1 MISHLLNTFLI
12 GVFFIDFVE
21 RKFPNE
27 YKTFTNE
34 ATNLFVNIS
43 YNCVYY
49 FSKLQIFAF
58 KVNEQINQIIE
69 TTPVLLKLKND
80 INLLIERKPGK
91 VLMHEFIKDGK
102 ITEFYDFDSLNKP
115 DLMIFSWL
123 DNDKKYVNKKI
134 IYENGGAN
142 VVEVSDIKF
151 MLIEIKIGE
160 SKPHKIDLKT
170 DKFNYYLV
178 GNKFTKSFFIFYLKN
193 YLEVD
198 DIKSDTQMTLKIID
212 HDVNRIEINFTD
224 KNESILLEKNG
235 YKLLIPNDNQ
245 EKE

>member
-1 MISHLLNTFLI
+1 MISHFFNSFLI
-12 GVFFIDFVE
+12 AVLFVDFIE

-34 ATNLFVNIS
+34 VTNLFVNIS

-69 TTPVLLKLKND
+69 TTPALLKLKND
-80 INLLIERKPGK
+80 INLLIELKPGK

-134 IYENGGAN
+134 IYENGCAN
-142 VVEVSDIKF
+142 VAEVSDIKF

-160 SKPHKIDLKT
+160 SKPHKIDLKN

-178 GNKFTKSFFIFYLKN
+178 GNKFTKSFFIFYLKH
-193 YLEVD
+193 YLEVQ
-198 DIKSDTQMTLKIID
+198 DIDSDAQMTLKIID
-212 HDVNRIEINFTD
+212 HDVNKVELSFTE
-224 KNESILLEKNG
+224 KNESIILEKNG
-235 YKLLIPNDNQ
+235 YKLSITNHTE

>member
-178 GNKFTKSFFIFYLKN
+178 GNKFTKSFFIFYLKH

-198 DIKSDTQMTLKIID
+198 DIDSDTQMTLKIID
-212 HDVNRIEINFTD
+212 HDVNKVELSFTD

-235 YKLLIPNDNQ
+235 YKLSITNHTE

>member
-1 MISHLLNTFLI
+1 
-12 GVFFIDFVE
+12 
-21 RKFPNE
+21 
-27 YKTFTNE
+27 
-34 ATNLFVNIS
+34 
-43 YNCVYY
+43 
-49 FSKLQIFAF
+49 
-58 KVNEQINQIIE
+58 
-69 TTPVLLKLKND
+69 
-80 INLLIERKPGK
+80 
-91 VLMHEFIKDGK
+91 
-102 ITEFYDFDSLNKP
+102 
-115 DLMIFSWL
+115 
-123 DNDKKYVNKKI
+123 
-134 IYENGGAN
+134 
-142 VVEVSDIKF
+142 

-160 SKPHKIDLKT
+160 SEPHKIDLKT